1 MAEMKDSGVVFIGN
15 IPKEWVVYSVKHL
28 FKIGRGRVISELEL
42 DDDGK
47 YPVYSSQTK
56 NEGCMGY
63 INTYDFD
70 IDQLTWTTDGV
81 YAGTV
86 FIRHGKHNCTNVCGT
101 LQPNEKNDNDLQY
114 LKYALEC
121 IATYHRRKDIN
132 GGKIMNNEM
141 ARIKIP
147 IPPKGIQINIAEFLD
162 KKCAEIDTLHSDIE
176 KQIETLEEY
185 KKSIIT
191 EAVTKGLDPDVEMKD
206 SGIEWVGMIPKHWD
220 VHPVYS
226 YFGERKNR
234 NKLGKET
241 NLLSLSY
248 GNIIR
253 KDINTNGGLLPE
265 NFNNYNIVEAN
276 DIIIRPTDLQND
288 KHSLRTGL
296 VTEHGI
302 ITSAY
307 IDLYPKKNI
316 NSQFFHYLLHAY
328 DLMKVFYNMGNGV
341 RQGLNY
347 SEFSRLM
354 VYFPLPN
361 EQKEIV
367 EYLNTK
373 CAEIDGVIVDKKKQ
387 LETLEQYKKSLIYEY
402 VTGKKEV
409 PDYE

>member
-15 IPKEWVVYSVKHL
+15 IPKEWDLYSVKHL

-147 IPPKGIQINIAEFLD
+147 IPPKDIQINIADLLD
-162 KKCAEIDTLHSDIE
+162 KKCAEIDALHTDIE

-206 SGIEWVGMIPKHWD
+206 SGIEWIGMIPKHWKIYRYK
-220 VHPVYS
+220 H
-226 YFGERKNR
+226 
-234 NKLGKET
+234 LA
-241 NLLSLSY
+241 SLVR
-248 GNIIR
+248 GVPQGQQEILFIIM
-253 KDINTNGGLLPE
+253 
-265 NFNNYNIVEAN
+265 
-276 DIIIRPTDLQND
+276 
-288 KHSLRTGL
+288 
-296 VTEHGI
+296 GI
-302 ITSAY
+302 Y
-307 IDLYPKKNI
+307 HL
-316 NSQFFHYLLHAY
+316 
-328 DLMKVFYNMGNGV
+328 
-341 RQGLNY
+341 
-347 SEFSRLM
+347 
-354 VYFPLPN
+354 
-361 EQKEIV
+361 
-367 EYLNTK
+367 
-373 CAEIDGVIVDKKKQ
+373 
-387 LETLEQYKKSLIYEY
+387 
-402 VTGKKEV
+402 
-409 PDYE
+409 